1 MARSD
6 APAPRLEHHTL
17 ERYENIWFGIAAVM
31 SVLLFVSALASFIS
45 GTYTA
50 IEGTGGGHHIT
61 GVDNGRL
68 DPRNLAATPFA
79 EPGLRENPDGTLEAF
94 VVARAFAFQPAALR
108 VPAGRPVT
116 IHITS
121 ADVMHGY
128 QVEGTNINA
137 TAIPGQ
143 VASFTTTFRR
153 PGTLSLI
160 CNEYCGTG
168 HHNMINSVVVEA
180 PDTQARAQDQTE

>member
-1 MARSD
+1 MAPRPS
-6 APAPRLEHHTL
+6 APAPRLEHHSL
-17 ERYENIWFGIAAVM
+17 ERYEAIWFGIATLMA
-31 SVLLFVSALASFIS
+31 VLLFVAAIASFIS

-61 GVDNGRL
+61 GVESGRL

-94 VVARAFAFQPAALR
+94 VVARAFAFQPATLR

-116 IHITS
+116 IHLTS

-128 QVEGTNINA
+128 QVTGTNINA

-143 VASFTTTFRR
+143 VTSFTTTFRR
-153 PGTLSLI
+153 PGTLSLV

-168 HHNMINSVVVEA
+168 HHNMVNTIVVEA
-180 PDTQARAQDQTE
+180 PSTQNRTE

>member
-1 MARSD
+1 MSRPSSP
-6 APAPRLEHHTL
+6 APVPRLEHHTL
-17 ERYENIWFGIAAVM
+17 ERYENIWFGIAVVI
-31 SVLLFVSALASFIS
+31 SVLLFVAVLTSFIS
-45 GTYTA
+45 GTYSA
-50 IEGTGGGHHIT
+50 IQGEGAHHIT
-61 GVDNGRL
+61 GVTNGRL

-79 EPGLRENPDGTLEAF
+79 QPGLRENPDGTLEAF

-160 CNEYCGTG
+160 CNEYCGVG
-168 HHNMINSVVVEA
+168 HHNMLGRVVVE
-180 PDTQARAQDQTE
+180 PAQP